1 VKLLAG
7 LSHVTASRSVR
18 TETVGQCPRR
28 RGREGEMGR
37 DMGNLAQKQVWFSFL
52 LSFFI
57 FILALFS
64 FPNLEQIQV
73 KIEF

>member
-1 VKLLAG
+1 MG
-7 LSHVTASRSVR
+7 LSHVTASRSVH
-18 TETVGQCPRR
+18 TETVGWGPRR

-52 LSFFI
+52 LSFFL

-73 KIEF
+73 KIEFQS